1 VLGRE
6 NADVEILQY
15 GFMQRALLAA
25 LMVGLAAPAVGVF
38 LVQRRL
44 SLLGDGL
51 GHVALTGVAVGV
63 LTATAPVG
71 TALVAAV
78 LGAVLI
84 ELVRARGRT
93 SGDVALAVLFYGG
106 IAGGV
111 VLLSLAPQGQATN
124 LDAFLFGAITTT
136 SSGDVAAFALIAA
149 VVLGV
154 VWLLGQRLYAVSDD
168 EEYARAVGLPVLG
181 LNVVL
186 AVLVASTVVLSMRV
200 VGLLLISALMILPSA
215 VAQLVA
221 RSFRQTVLLACGI
234 GLVVSLSGTTASYYA
249 GTPSGGTIVLLAIA
263 LFLGVTTVITVRDAT
278 ARRRHRRRAAVH
290 AAHPHEHGA
299 GCGHPPVA
307 HGDHVDYDHDG
318 HLHAPHRTGT
328 GVHYDEHGH
337 PAGDPETAVRP

>member
-1 VLGRE
+1 VEVLE
-6 NADVEILQY
+6 Y
-15 GFMQRALLAA
+15 GFMQRALLAS
-25 LMVGLAAPAVGVF
+25 LMVGLVAPAVGVF

-63 LTATAPVG
+63 LTSTAPVG

-124 LDAFLFGAITTT
+124 LEAYLFGAITTT
-136 SSGDVAAFALIAA
+136 TTADVAVFGVITV

-168 EEYARAVGLPVLG
+168 EEYARAVGLPVLV

-186 AVLVASTVVLSMRV
+186 AALVAATVVLSMRV
-200 VGLLLISALMILPSA
+200 VGLLLISALMIVPSA
-215 VAQLVA
+215 VAQQLA
-221 RSFRQTVLLACGI
+221 RSFRQTLYLACGI
-234 GLVVSLSGTTASYYA
+234 GLVTSVAGTTASYYT

-263 LFLGVTTVITVRDAT
+263 LFLLATTVVAVREAT
-278 ARRRHRRRAAVH
+278 ARRRHRRRAEVH

-299 GCGHPPVA
+299 GCGHPAVL

-318 HLHAPHRTGT
+318 HLHAPHRTGA
-328 GVHYDEHGH
+328 GVHYDEHGEH
-337 PAGDPETAVRP
+337 AAPPAGTGGRA